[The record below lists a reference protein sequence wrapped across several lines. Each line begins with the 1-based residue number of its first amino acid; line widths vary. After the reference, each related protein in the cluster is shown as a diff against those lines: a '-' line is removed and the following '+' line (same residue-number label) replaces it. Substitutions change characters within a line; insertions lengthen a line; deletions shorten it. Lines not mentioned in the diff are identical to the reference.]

1 MGIYYFSNQIYQLS
15 YALPFYYQLGGTFIV
30 NSISKYF
37 RFKKHLSG
45 LATFGEK
52 TLFNTPSIIIKK
64 NKDFT
69 DLEGVILSFSNS
81 FFNVDK
87 EKCKTIFHE
96 HGASDKRIGSNPNAK
111 TKEKLLNF
119 DYIFL
124 MSPKNLIKI
133 NALNLQIPKGRL
145 IKIYNQRF
153 EVYKNN
159 LENKKEILKKRKI
172 NPNRK
177 TVLYAPT
184 WRFGSG
190 SLHKYFFYF
199 AKEITKEY
207 NLIVRPH
214 FHESKYII
222 PYSIK
227 AKLAGIKNLY
237 FSNPSNIS
245 KYDTMMDFAISDIL
259 ISDTSAVLYE
269 YLVTK
274 NPIIIVDVNY
284 KKLVKMPKELDIMQ
298 NALIFKNG
306 DDILRIIR
314 KGFEQKELF
323 EDKYGKM
330 FANTFYLQNQNDVKN
345 PITFIKDLL

>member
-1 MGIYYFSNQIYQLS
+1 MNIYYYANQIYQLS
-15 YALPFYYQLGGTFIV
+15 YAMPFYNQLGGTFIV

-37 RFKKHLSG
+37 RFKRHLGG
-45 LATFGEK
+45 LAAFSEK
-52 TLFNTPSIIIKK
+52 TLFNTPSIIVKK
-64 NKDFT
+64 EKDFF
-69 DLEGVILSFSNS
+69 DLKGVVLSFSNS
-81 FFNVDK
+81 FINVDK
-87 EKCKTIFHE
+87 SKCKIIFHE
-96 HGASDKRIGSNPNAK
+96 HGASDKRFGSNPKAN

-133 NALNLQIPKGRL
+133 NALNLQIPKEKL

-153 EVYKNN
+153 EVYKKN
-159 LENKKEILKKRKI
+159 LRNKYGILKKRNI

-199 AKEITKEY
+199 AKEITKKY

-214 FHESKYII
+214 FHDSNYII

-237 FSNPSNIS
+237 FSNPSYIS
-245 KYDTMMDFAISDIL
+245 KYDTMIDFAISDIL

-284 KKLVKMPKELDIMQ
+284 KKLVKMPKDLDIMQ
-298 NALIFKNG
+298 NALIFRKG
-306 DDILRIIR
+306 EDILQIIEA
-314 KGFEQKELF
+314 GFNKKEYF
-323 EDKYGKM
+323 KNRYTKM
-330 FANTFYLQNQNDVKN
+330 FTETFYLPDQEGIKN
-345 PITFIKDLL
+345 PISFVKDLL